1 MATSDVPTIVIVP
14 PVEKG
19 TTAPEFLEENG
30 CRVVINREP
39 YPPVRP
45 ADVIRLL
52 READGAIIGGL
63 EQVSDEVMAACPRL
77 RALSRVGVGLNNI
90 DLEAAT
96 RRGIAV
102 CSTPGSNSRAVAEL
116 AMAMMGMLVRKAV
129 FQHSYFQDGRNDRL
143 TGIQLLD
150 KTLSIIGLGRIGKL
164 VAGLAQAYGM
174 RVIACDIAP
183 DHTFADPRSIAF
195 VPQNEAFRQADIL
208 TLHVPLTPLTRS
220 MVRAETLALMKP
232 GAYLINTARGPVV
245 DIKAVAEAL
254 KTRHL
259 AGYATDVPIVEGFL
273 DPELQGIEN
282 IITTPHIGGY
292 TTEALVR
299 GFQMAAENILDM
311 LAGKA
316 TAFTVNPDVFANT
329 AQGRAST

>member
-1 MATSDVPTIVIVP
+1 VTATNAPVIVIVP

-19 TTAPEFLEENG
+19 TTAPEYLAERG
-30 CRVVINREP
+30 CQVIINREP

-45 ADVIRLL
+45 QDLMRLL
-52 READGAIIGGL
+52 RDADGAIIGGL
-63 EQVSDEVMAACPRL
+63 EQVSDDVMAACPRL

-90 DLEAAT
+90 DIEAAT

-116 AMAMMGMLVRKAV
+116 AMALMGMLVRKAV

-174 RVIACDIAP
+174 KVIACDIAP
-183 DHTFADPRSIAF
+183 DHAFADPRGIPF
-195 VPQNEAFRQADIL
+195 VSHEEAFRQADVL
-208 TLHVPLTPLTRS
+208 TLHVPLTPLTRG
-220 MVRAETLALMKP
+220 MVRAETLAWMKP

-245 DIKAVAEAL
+245 EIKAVAAAL
-254 KTRHL
+254 KSGQL
-259 AGYATDVPIVEGFL
+259 AGYATDVPIVEGFV
-273 DPELQGIEN
+273 DPELNGLEN
-282 IITTPHIGGY
+282 VITTPHIGGY
-292 TTEALVR
+292 TTEALVK
-299 GFQMAAENILDM
+299 GFEMAAVNVLDM
-311 LAGKA
+311 LAGKS
-316 TAFTVNPDVFANT
+316 TEFTVNPAVFA
-329 AQGRAST
+329 QKEKSASNR